1 MKNKAEH
8 RSTQRQGCALPP
20 VKGHTTMRERQQAR
34 EQRQHERETFGRRG
48 NAVRY
53 KVRQRMVAIG
63 DDFWIE
69 DSNGRRAYKV
79 DGKALR
85 IRSTLIIED
94 AQGQVQ
100 CRVQERML
108 RVRDTMEIEGPNGER
123 MAIVRKA
130 LITPLR
136 DRWTV
141 KVGDGPDLEAQ
152 GNILQ
157 HEYII
162 GEGNHKIA
170 EVSKKWFRVRDM
182 YGVAVE
188 PGQNEALILAVTIVI
203 DMMAHGGR

>member
-1 MKNKAEH
+1 
-8 RSTQRQGCALPP
+8 
-20 VKGHTTMRERQQAR
+20 MRGRQQAR
-34 EQRQHERETFGRRG
+34 EQRQQERETFGRRG
-48 NAVRY
+48 TAVHY

-69 DSNGRRAYKV
+69 DSDGRRAYKV
-79 DGKALR
+79 DGKVLR
-85 IRSTLIIED
+85 VRSTLIIED

-123 MAIVRKA
+123 MATVRKA

-141 KVGDGPDLEAQ
+141 KIGDGPDLEVQ
-152 GNILQ
+152 GNILH
-157 HEYII
+157 HEYTI
-162 GEGNHKIA
+162 GEGNRKIA
-170 EVSKKWFRVRDM
+170 EVSKKWFRIRDQ
-182 YGVAVE
+182 YGVQIE

>member
-1 MKNKAEH
+1 
-8 RSTQRQGCALPP
+8 
-20 VKGHTTMRERQQAR
+20 MRGRQQAR
-34 EQRQHERETFGRRG
+34 EQRQQERETFGRRG
-48 NAVRY
+48 TAVRY

-85 IRSTLIIED
+85 VRSTLIIED
-94 AQGQVQ
+94 AQGHVQ

-123 MAIVRKA
+123 MATVRKA

-141 KVGDGPDLEAQ
+141 KVGDGPDLEVQ

-162 GEGNHKIA
+162 GEGNRKIA
-170 EVSKKWFRVRDM
+170 EVSKKWFRLRDQ
-182 YGVAVE
+182 YGVQIE

>member
-1 MKNKAEH
+1 
-8 RSTQRQGCALPP
+8 
-20 VKGHTTMRERQQAR
+20 MRGRQQAR
-34 EQRQHERETFGRRG
+34 EQRQQERETFGRRG
-48 NAVRY
+48 TAVRY

-69 DSNGRRAYKV
+69 DSDGRRAYKV

-123 MAIVRKA
+123 MATVRKA

-141 KVGDGPDLEAQ
+141 KVGDGPDLEVQ
-152 GNILQ
+152 GNILH
-157 HEYII
+157 HEYTI
-162 GEGNHKIA
+162 GEGNRKIA
-170 EVSKKWFRVRDM
+170 EVSKKWFRLRDM
-182 YGVAVE
+182 YGVQIE